1 MAIKFVK
8 KHLNDY
14 INQLRNTRCSQIN
27 EDFNEFV
34 KNKFKEII
42 EPISSTLPTGDKIQ
56 KLAKQ
61 LSKALSEFEA
71 NDPNIRYSYDMPS
84 SYRDVSRSIHYL
96 SENDMAETLKE
107 ATYRSIINYVKKD
120 QMVECLKTI
129 EKYGG
134 IAINR
139 ERASILFSECYV
151 EFMNVSKENEA
162 IYKITRE
169 ALTIVTQE
177 RTAKK
182 AYNILKGMDY
192 PLDDFDKKM
201 IANKPQPPAVYQ
213 FSEPV
218 CKLTASCEE

>member
-1 MAIKFVK
+1 MAIKYVK

-14 INQLRNTRCSQIN
+14 INQLSNTRRSQIN
-27 EDFNEFV
+27 EDFAEFV

-61 LSKALSEFEA
+61 LSKAFSEFEA
-71 NDPNIRYSYDMPS
+71 NDSDIRYSYDMPS
-84 SYRDVSRSIHYL
+84 SYRALSNSIHYL
-96 SENDMAETLKE
+96 CENDMAEALKE
-107 ATYRSIINYVKKD
+107 ATYKSIINCIKND
-120 QMVECLKTI
+120 RMEECLKTI

-151 EFMNVSKENEA
+151 EFMNSSKETEA

-169 ALTIVTQE
+169 ALTVVSQE

-182 AYNILKGMDY
+182 AYSILKGMGY

-201 IANKPQPPAVYQ
+201 IANKPQPPAVYK